1 MNRGERMDYET
12 TDRARHFVVRNL
24 LDMEGKISDHEYAME
39 QGVVPIR
46 DLRSEMQIE
55 LSTLHSLLSGID
67 TGAIVPVYDDE
78 DDEPKFM
85 LHPDPSPA
93 LNDAWAEVNEML
105 EESFVLN
112 NDEWY
117 LYLIS

>member
-1 MNRGERMDYET
+1 MKYDVE
-12 TDRARHFVVRNL
+12 DRARHFVVRSILNIESSMTEFENAL
-24 LDMEGKISDHEYAME
+24 E

-46 DLRSEMQIE
+46 DIRGEMRIE

-67 TGAIVPVYDDE
+67 TGAIVPIYE
-78 DDEPKFM
+78 NGDDEPAFM
-85 LHPDPSPA
+85 LHPEPTDE
-93 LNDAWAEVNEML
+93 LNNAWAEVNEML

-117 LYLIS
+117 LYVIAG

>member
-1 MNRGERMDYET
+1 MDYET

-24 LDMEGKISDHEYAME
+24 LDIEGKISDLEYAME

-46 DLRSEMQIE
+46 DLRTEMQIE
-55 LSTLHSLLSGID
+55 LSTFHSLLSGID
-67 TGAIVPVYDDE
+67 TGGVVPVYPDGE
-78 DDEPKFM
+78 DEPKFM
-85 LHPDPSPA
+85 FPITDPNDEL
-93 LNDAWAEVNEML
+93 LNAWAEVNEML

>member
-1 MNRGERMDYET
+1 MNSEVKMDYET
-12 TDRARHFVVRNL
+12 TDRARHFIVRSILN
-24 LDMEGKISDHEYAME
+24 MEGQMTDLEAAMD
-39 QGVVPIR
+39 QGVIPIR
-46 DLRSEMQIE
+46 DIRGEMRIE

-67 TGAIVPVYDDE
+67 TGAIVPVYEDG

-85 LHPDPSPA
+85 LHPEPTDE
-93 LNDAWAEVNEML
+93 LNNAWAEVNEML

-117 LYLIS
+117 LYLVS